1 MGRPS
6 FTTSFMSKAVH
17 CLLRT
22 TRRPPPCPSS
32 KSSYSV
38 LVSVVT
44 CFPGFEASNWLST
57 ESDKVDDEQVTSRFP
72 SSLQVSPL
80 SWIDLK
86 QENR

>member
-1 MGRPS
+1 MGHLS
-6 FTTSFMSKAVH
+6 FTTSYMSKAIH

-22 TRRPPPCPSS
+22 KKRPPPCPSS
-32 KSSYSV
+32 KASYFD

-44 CFPGFEASNWLST
+44 CFPSFEASNWSSA
-57 ESDKVDDEQVTSRFP
+57 ESDKVDDAQVTSRFP

-80 SWIDLK
+80 SSTDLK